1 MNFNQILLRT
11 YESDIEELELERA
24 DLTYY
29 PGFDGEIVE
38 KFVTCKRPNCI
49 CHNGFPHGP
58 NKYFRY
64 REGRVWKELYLGKKI
79 RDEYLTKVESN
90 RRIKEIEKELRSLKK
105 KRAELRKR
113 LGIADENNEM
123 VQLTLDVFQSES
135 RQDGSK

>member
-1 MNFNQILLRT
+1 MNFNQILLQT

-38 KFVTCKRPNCI
+38 KYVTCKIPNCI
-49 CHNGFPHGP
+49 CHNGFPHGH

-79 RDEYLTKVESN
+79 KEEYLTKVESN
-90 RRIKEIEKELRSLKK
+90 RRIKEIDKELRSLKK
-105 KRAELRKR
+105 KRAELRER
-113 LGIADENNEM
+113 LGLTDENNEM